1 MVVQNEM
8 VKLMKDELVIKTD
21 KEIRPYKWELS
32 KLNEGLA
39 QCLGC
44 NVTSVNFESNYLGS

>member
-39 QCLGC
+39 QCLSC
-44 NVTSVNFESNYLGS
+44 NVTSVNFGSNYLGS